1 MGWKQH
7 LLFHFQL
14 PHAYSRELKNTM
26 GRTQNTASRL
36 ADISILFPSASHA
49 SANLKH
55 SFHSHPQCFPRLH
68 LYSGGSCWDPAP
80 SPLGISSL
88 ALILQSP
95 DHMSSPS
102 GNPCQFTNPHE
113 IPHQWVSK
121 ALAWALESD
130 ILEFESQWLAE
141 WPWMHDLSVLSEPQ
155 SSWLWGKGYNHT
167 CVMVLLCWKN
177 EIMHVKPSTLWL
189 IYDQC

>member
-1 MGWKQH
+1 MGWKN
-7 LLFHFQL
+7 LLFRFQL
-14 PHAYSRELKNTM
+14 PHAYSRELKSTM

-49 SANLKH
+49 AANLKH
-55 SFHSHPQCFPRLH
+55 SFRSHPQYFPRLH
-68 LYSGGSCWDPAP
+68 LYSGGSLWDSAP

-88 ALILQSP
+88 VLILQSP

-102 GNPCQFTNPHE
+102 GSLCHFTNPHE

-121 ALAWALESD
+121 ALAWALDSD

-141 WPWMHDLSVLSEPQ
+141 WPWMHDCSVLSEPQ
-155 SSWLWGKGYNHT
+155 SSWL
-167 CVMVLLCWKN
+167 
-177 EIMHVKPSTLWL
+177 
-189 IYDQC
+189 